1 MKIDRQYQ
9 HWLRSL
15 VEQVQG
21 VRSLDLLRI
30 ISSYYDKER
39 KKDSEPGILEDNYPG
54 SNKEIIPPGL
64 DEMRDPSEEKYQLIS
79 DPSKEKYQLFNNKLT
94 SKLIMMPNPAKENF
108 VDFLE
113 KKRDR
118 FNYKEERSGEFPS
131 QNPSLFSS
139 DSKKYLLL
147 DVVNTARD
155 VFRLPD
161 FRLREAGALLEGGLG
176 NPERPYT
183 KAETRYHGIVVPH
196 LAGPIGEFCDRE
208 RVLETL
214 RSQIPTEAY
223 MHGVVPTIKKLSKT
237 RQDESLFFEWGV

>member
-9 HWLRSL
+9 QWLRSL
-15 VEQVQG
+15 VEQIRREG
-21 VRSLDLLRI
+21 EFSLIRMICDVPH
-30 ISSYYDKER
+30 KTG
-39 KKDSEPGILEDNYPG
+39 KKNSEPGILECYYPG

-64 DEMRDPSEEKYQLIS
+64 DEIRDPSEEKYQLIS

-94 SKLIMMPNPAKENF
+94 SKLIRMPNPAKENF

-118 FNYKEERSGEFPS
+118 FNYMEERSGEFPF

-139 DSKKYLLL
+139 DTEKPLLWE
-147 DVVNTARD
+147 VVSTARD

-161 FRLREAGALLEGGLG
+161 FRVREARVLLEGGLG

-183 KAETRYHGIVVPH
+183 KAENRYHEIVVPH
-196 LAGPIGEFCDRE
+196 LAGPIGDFCDRE

-223 MHGVVPTIKKLSKT
+223 MHGVVSTIKKLSKI
-237 RQDESLFFEWGV
+237 RQDESLFFEWGI